1 MKDPYCAT
9 ILSIERK
16 QMTAEIL
23 WSIQHNPTKYGFQ
36 TVDFYGVTNHHT
48 AVPIR
53 AGWKLSVFSMINTS
67 LEVLGELDHHIS
79 PSFVILFFTTFFF
92 LFSLPYTNAEHLRR
106 KTLQTLVHHVRG

>member
-1 MKDPYCAT
+1 MYIKFKYQKNSKNIKDPYCAQ

-48 AVPIR
+48 AMPSW
-53 AGWKLSVFSMINTS
+53 AGWKLSA
-67 LEVLGELDHHIS
+67 
-79 PSFVILFFTTFFF
+79 FF
-92 LFSLPYTNAEHLRR
+92 YD
-106 KTLQTLVHHVRG
+106 